1 MRSQF
6 ICRLYYEGQSKPPNG
21 LGGKKV
27 ISRIESVGRR
37 VLITNGNSHPMT
49 RSLTQKNV
57 KVMYSVFCPVFNQLQ
72 KVLMEK
78 AGCKKRACECQ
89 ALKEI

>member
-6 ICRLYYEGQSKPPNG
+6 IYRLYYEGQSITPNG
-21 LGGKKV
+21 LGRKKV
-27 ISRIESVGRR
+27 ISQVEGVGRC

-49 RSLTQKNV
+49 RSSTQKNV
-57 KVMYSVFCPVFNQLQ
+57 KVMYSVFYPVFNQLQ

-78 AGCKKRACECQ
+78 ADCKKKKGLVNVKC
-89 ALKEI
+89 